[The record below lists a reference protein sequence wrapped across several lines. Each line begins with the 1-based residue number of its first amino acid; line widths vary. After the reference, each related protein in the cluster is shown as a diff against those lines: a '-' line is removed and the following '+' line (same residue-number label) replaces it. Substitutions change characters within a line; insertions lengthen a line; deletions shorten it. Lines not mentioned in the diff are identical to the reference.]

1 MRLILDPWSIN
12 LQQATL
18 HHRPT
23 PVSPLSRFPNAT
35 SCSDCPHSLH
45 LPQALCLILHSRSW
59 ALPLLGLLKSASF
72 SSSRWWPRGILYWQ
86 FREPLIVWTLRFYRG
101 SFGSVPS
108 SSSLLSRSPSKA
120 WSSGGFPS
128 LSIFRCVLGMGSA
141 LVERQAQHE
150 PDRLKANRPD
160 RLKKPTTEFTK
171 EDWLKS
177 WMSVS

>member
-1 MRLILDPWSIN
+1 MWAYQTTYKTSIRSTPFRLAFGLDAVMLMEFQIPSLR
-12 LQQATL
+12 LQV
-18 HHRPT
+18 R
-23 PVSPLSRFPNAT
+23 N
-35 SCSDCPHSLH
+35 
-45 LPQALCLILHSRSW
+45 
-59 ALPLLGLLKSASF
+59 G
-72 SSSRWWPRGILYWQ
+72 WWPRGILYWQ